1 MKKGHKICIGIIV
14 LLVVFRLILPS
25 IVLFYSNR
33 TLEKMNGY
41 YGHIN
46 DIDISLY
53 RGAYVIN
60 GIYINKLDTVS
71 KKQTEFFKSPVID
84 LSIEWSALIHGR
96 IVGKITFDSPTLVF
110 TKNKVEFND
119 VKKDTASFQKLLDNF
134 MPLKVNRFEINN
146 GEIHYADKSS
156 KHNLDIALKH
166 AHILALNLSNVVNK
180 EVELPSS
187 VTGEASAYEGKL
199 NFDMRLNALASSATF
214 DLNVE
219 MKNANLVLLN
229 NFFMTYGKFNVSR
242 GTIAIYME
250 MAAKEGK
257 FVGYVKPV
265 IKNLEVVGSKD
276 SNHAFFHKV
285 FESAIGFAGVV
296 LKNQRKDQIAT
307 KVHIEGDF
315 KNPKIYTLGAVWE
328 IIKNAFIQAIIPSL
342 DNDININSVVD
353 DPKYKHK
360 FLDKI
365 FPGKKGE
372 KNK

>member
-1 MKKGHKICIGIIV
+1 MKKRYIIGIGIIV
-14 LLVVFRLILPS
+14 LLVVIRLILPYA
-25 IVLFYSNR
+25 VLLYSNR
-33 TLEKMNGY
+33 TLAKMNGY
-41 YGHIN
+41 YGHVD

-60 GIYINKLDTVS
+60 SIYINKLDTVS

-84 LSIEWSALIHGR
+84 LSIEWGALIHGR
-96 IVGKITFDSPTLVF
+96 IVGKIIFDSPTLIF

-134 MPLKVNRFEINN
+134 MPLKVNSFEINN
-146 GEIHYADKSS
+146 GEIHYTDKSS

-199 NFDMRLNALASSATF
+199 NFDMKLNALASSAMF

-219 MKNANLVLLN
+219 MKNANLALLN
-229 NFFMTYGKFNVSR
+229 NFFRTYGNFDVNK
-242 GTIAIYME
+242 GTISLYME

-257 FVGYVKPV
+257 FIGYVKPI
-265 IKNLEVVGSKD
+265 IKNLEVVGAKD

-296 LKNQRKDQIAT
+296 FKNQRKDQIAT
-307 KVHIEGDF
+307 KIHLEGDF
-315 KNPKIYTLGAVWE
+315 NNPKIYTRDAIWE

-342 DNDININSVVD
+342 DNDIDINSVVD
-353 DPKYKHK
+353 DPKQKRK
-360 FLDKI
+360 FLGKI
-365 FPGKKGE
+365 FPGKK
-372 KNK
+372 KNE